1 MWSRAIE
8 AHAITRPAVIPEK
21 TRPDPA
27 GNQHDPALAIG
38 SPKVRST
45 ASFSMS
51 IKGTVPHRVRI
62 SRSCRLVKRAV
73 RGKRAQLPL
82 TDDAA
87 SCLGYPDTA

>member
-1 MWSRAIE
+1 LTE
-8 AHAITRPAVIPEK
+8 AHAITRPVG
-21 TRPDPA
+21 DP
-27 GNQHDPALAIG
+27 GKLERIRREISNDPALAIG
-38 SPKVRST
+38 SAKVRST

-62 SRSCRLVKRAV
+62 SRSCRLEKRAV
-73 RGKRAQLPL
+73 RGKPRAQFPL